1 MRLLSLSFQWWQIQ
15 GVCMATI
22 FLLECNIGTTRRC
35 CHFFFML
42 LFMMAY
48 KDLDM
53 DESEFFN
60 FLFFR
65 SFNLWMSFTISSSHF
80 PLWCNLCCLL
90 NCLCLKNDELKVK
103 YCHITCHFLFA
114 VFHIVIILGDLLI
127 LPLLSLFFFLLWI
140 FLLQLLMCP
149 SLTHYVFLGT
159 LQVMLVV
166 IT

>member
-1 MRLLSLSFQWWQIQ
+1 MANPRSVHGHNLLAWMQHWNDKKMLP
-15 GVCMATI
+15 
-22 FLLECNIGTTRRC
+22 L
-35 CHFFFML
+35 FFML

-90 NCLCLKNDELKVK
+90 NCLCSKNDELKVK
-103 YCHITCHFLFA
+103 YCHITCHFLFV

-127 LPLLSLFFFLLWI
+127 LPLLSFFF
-140 FLLQLLMCP
+140 FYYGFFSSNC
-149 SLTHYVFLGT
+149 
-159 LQVMLVV
+159 
-166 IT
+166 